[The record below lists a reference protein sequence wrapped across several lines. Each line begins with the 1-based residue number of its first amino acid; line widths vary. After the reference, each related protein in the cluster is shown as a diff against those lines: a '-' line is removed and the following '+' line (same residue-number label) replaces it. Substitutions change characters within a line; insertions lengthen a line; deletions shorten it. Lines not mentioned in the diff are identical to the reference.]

1 MAEVNTA
8 KQYLTKDDLMALLGI
23 KSDKALRLLK
33 SDYLDSVKVGNQYV
47 TTNAWLS
54 AMFEANKNGE
64 IVI

>member
-33 SDYLDSVKVGNQYV
+33 SDYLASVKVGNQYV